1 MRSQSCTADHHKS
14 LLYPQHTLLLQTS
27 RDHHPYT
34 PLTPSTR
41 ATSHGKLQ
49 VHLLPDALLAWA
61 ATDQHDKC
69 SMDPPQPEPEGHST
83 PQDPPRLTARA
94 VGPSPARLTVAG
106 VRGNTAAMHTLLGAQ
121 GCRGPGEKEKEQEQ
135 TVRTS
140 HLVKEQKPLCN
151 DSLGPRDAQ
160 SASLALGKSS
170 YSRPESF
177 N

>member
-1 MRSQSCTADHHKS
+1 M
-14 LLYPQHTLLLQTS
+14 PM
-27 RDHHPYT
+27 
-34 PLTPSTR
+34 
-41 ATSHGKLQ
+41 
-49 VHLLPDALLAWA
+49 LAWA

-140 HLVKEQKPLCN
+140 HLVKERNHFVMIPWGPGMLRVHHWLWGNQATLDLSHLINSKVGPIRICFLQPPFPKRKP
-151 DSLGPRDAQ
+151 Q
-160 SASLALGKSS
+160 
-170 YSRPESF
+170 PEIWELFKNISCKT
-177 N
+177 